1 MVPSN
6 KLNLASQRFGKLIAI
21 KDTGKRYRGL
31 AIWQCKCDCGNTCEV
46 TSNHLRTGHTTSC
59 GCRLGNRNDLT
70 NQRFGRLVVKEYVG
84 RVNNN
89 TMWKCICDCGNEVV
103 VNAYSLRNGKT
114 RSCGCLNT
122 EVRSST
128 AKDRFGFV
136 DGTTLSSISSS
147 RKINKNN
154 STGVRGVSFDKK
166 RKKWVAQITFQRKN
180 YCLGRFDK
188 KEDAINARL
197 EGEERFFGKYRKDGK

>member
-1 MVPSN
+1 MAPSN
-6 KLNLASQRFGKLIAI
+6 KLNLAGQRFGKLTAI

-70 NQRFGRLVVKEYVG
+70 GQRFGRLVAQEYVG

-103 VNAYSLRNGKT
+103 VNAHSL
-114 RSCGCLNT
+114 
-122 EVRSST
+122 
-128 AKDRFGFV
+128 KDGI
-136 DGTTLSSISSS
+136 TLSSISSS

-154 STGVRGVSFDKK
+154 STGVRGVTFDRK
-166 RKKWVAQITFQRKN
+166 RNKWVAQITFQRKN
-180 YCLGRFDK
+180 YNLGRYDD
-188 KEDAINARL
+188 KEDAVNARL